1 MSLTSRSPIDP
12 YAVDNV
18 ENPSKDGKSVASNY
32 QNGAYSN
39 LGYAPS
45 QENLSRNLVS
55 TSKGNFANPSYENT
69 EFSDAHTYDDPTFL
83 TGSAKAANTGGRRK
97 RNELYEPTELKA
109 VDGSAEKAD
118 AEKDGYPKEIS
129 DDSWLSRLVLFLI
142 LLISL
147 TSLLLVAL
155 IIQGQIGTGC
165 SSQCNEEPAAAESS
179 RGAFS
184 SSTDPTDTATLQA
197 PPDVSSLENMIKDLR
212 GNISSIRTYMDK
224 LPTGHTKD
232 QNRFRKHK

>member
-1 MSLTSRSPIDP
+1 MSQTSRSPINP

-18 ENPSKDGKSVASNY
+18 ENPSNDGKSVASNY

-39 LGYAPS
+39 LGYAQS
-45 QENLSRNLVS
+45 QENLSRNPVS
-55 TSKGNFANPSYENT
+55 TFKGNYENPSYENT
-69 EFSDAHTYDDPTFL
+69 EFSDPHTYDDPTLL
-83 TGSAKAANTGGRRK
+83 TVSAKAVNTGGRRK

-155 IIQGQIGTGC
+155 IIQGQIGTAC
-165 SSQCNEEPAAAESS
+165 SSQCNEEPGGCFFIEILSVFY
-179 RGAFS
+179 AF
-184 SSTDPTDTATLQA
+184 PGYKAMWLIQIENKNIEKCFTLPRA
-197 PPDVSSLENMIKDLR
+197 N
-212 GNISSIRTYMDK
+212 
-224 LPTGHTKD
+224 
-232 QNRFRKHK
+232 